1 MQLRKQW
8 NPDGYLLYA
17 GDDSLNGGG
26 GGGRALLN
34 GLFVNVR
41 SGLYKHNKVEAV
53 TEGTA

>member
-8 NPDGYLLYA
+8 NPDRYLLYA
-17 GDDSLNGGG
+17 GDDSLKGGG
-26 GGGRALLN
+26 ALLN

>member
-17 GDDSLNGGG
+17 GNDSLNGGG
-26 GGGRALLN
+26 ALLN

-41 SGLYKHNKVEAV
+41 SGLYKHKVEAV

>member
-17 GDDSLNGGG
+17 GDDSLKGGG
-26 GGGRALLN
+26 EALLN

>member
-26 GGGRALLN
+26 AGSFER
-34 GLFVNVR
+34 FVCKCTFRTVQTQQ
-41 SGLYKHNKVEAV
+41 S
-53 TEGTA
+53 

>member
-17 GDDSLNGGG
+17 GDDSLNGG
-26 GGGRALLN
+26 ALLN

>member
-17 GDDSLNGGG
+17 GDDSNGEGGG
-26 GGGRALLN
+26 ALLN

-41 SGLYKHNKVEAV
+41 
-53 TEGTA
+53 

>member
-26 GGGRALLN
+26 GALLN

>member
-17 GDDSLNGGG
+17 GDDPLKGGG
-26 GGGRALLN
+26 ALLN

-41 SGLYKHNKVEAV
+41 SGLCKHNKVEAV
-53 TEGTA
+53 TEGAA